1 VLKRVCLLGF
11 LFLLIL
17 IAPTFI
23 SLGEEDPASDVEI
36 YLISN
41 EIHTDIV
48 VPVKNQVYDW
58 SEFIDPQDF
67 GETPSEWM
75 EFGWGDKDYYMQV
88 PTWNE
93 FTWKITFDAL
103 FLPGE
108 AVMHV
113 NYLNEHPRIYETHR
127 RITISNENYHKLV
140 NTIQGHFKLRGG
152 KPIVLQDKGYTESD
166 NFYEAHGSFS
176 VFKTCNVWTSD
187 VLAEVGLKH
196 PLWSPTKYGLNFTWD
211 AD

>member
-1 VLKRVCLLGF
+1 MLKRVCLLGF

-58 SEFIDPQDF
+58 SEFIDPKDF

-75 EFGWGDKDYYMQV
+75 EFGWGIKTIICRCRLGM
-88 PTWNE
+88 NS
-93 FTWKITFDAL
+93 
-103 FLPGE
+103 PG
-108 AVMHV
+108 
-113 NYLNEHPRIYETHR
+113 R
-127 RITISNENYHKLV
+127 
-140 NTIQGHFKLRGG
+140 
-152 KPIVLQDKGYTESD
+152 
-166 NFYEAHGSFS
+166 
-176 VFKTCNVWTSD
+176 
-187 VLAEVGLKH
+187 
-196 PLWSPTKYGLNFTWD
+196 
-211 AD
+211 